1 MARILKET
9 AIVTCEKGH
18 VIRYIIRHSSSQK
31 KGGRKLEVPK
41 VCVRCGTKIVRVDK

>member
-9 AIVTCEKGH
+9 AIVTCENGH
-18 VIRYIIRHSSSQK
+18 VIRHSGSQK

-41 VCVRCGTKIVRVDK
+41 VCVRCGAKIVRVDK